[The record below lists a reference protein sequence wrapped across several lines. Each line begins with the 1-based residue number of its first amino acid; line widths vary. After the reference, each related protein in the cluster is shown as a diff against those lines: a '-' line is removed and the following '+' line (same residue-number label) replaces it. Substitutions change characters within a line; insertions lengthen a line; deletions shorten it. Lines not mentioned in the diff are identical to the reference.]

1 LKASNS
7 VIHNGDY
14 VFVERDK
21 PPNMNRE
28 EGYGFVVAVLSPE
41 NIRDP
46 PTVHVHYEIDNDV
59 HLHDPLRDVTIAD
72 YWEIFSKVSRKGGS
86 YFMTRSGFGG

>member
-7 VIHNGDY
+7 FTYNGDY
-14 VFVERDK
+14 VFVERDT

-28 EGYGFVVAVLSPE
+28 EGYGFVVGGCRE
-41 NIRDP
+41 NTRDP
-46 PTVHVHYEIDNDV
+46 PTVNVHYEIDNDV
-59 HLHDPLRDVTIAD
+59 HLHDPLRDVTIGD
-72 YWEIFSKVSRKGGS
+72 YGEIFSKVSRKGGS

>member
-1 LKASNS
+1 
-7 VIHNGDY
+7 
-14 VFVERDK
+14 
-21 PPNMNRE
+21 MNRE

-46 PTVHVHYEIDNDV
+46 PTVHVHYEIENDV

-86 YFMTRSGFGG
+86 YLEEQSKRLTDYRRMLHVHTTGASITQRQ